1 MTVGFDLVLICW
13 DSWCVKIEKKN
24 DEKKKS
30 EKNSK
35 ILKDQKVVFTAKIS

>member
-13 DSWCVKIEKKN
+13 DSWWIEKRN
-24 DEKKKS
+24 NEKKKF

-35 ILKDQKVVFTAKIS
+35 ILKDQNVVFTAEIS